1 MQRNFDLTSVT
12 GLPVSRVAIWNWYK
26 GGGDLLIFLAFS
38 LATSLFI
45 GQDRVISRG
54 DFMYWMLTV
63 PAVFFPAV
71 RVRQTVHNLIF
82 GRARLIG
89 VFGILA
95 TLAMLWR
102 HDFGLILPVVLIVW
116 VAGWACRNEIR
127 INVRHLCG
135 LTVTFYLT
143 GIVLFCLQ
151 PPYSDFPWL
160 QAPFKPAEQA
170 EELGAGSGKD
180 VETFIPDQDRA
191 GLNLNAWGILPH
203 QTAPAFG
210 VWRISATPNIATSG
224 LFALLVLLIVLRR
237 FSFQPLKVGTVISS
251 AYFAILSFVR
261 AVFLG
266 LGIFLAAI
274 AIMRVVKSPN
284 LRVAAVLVMTVG
296 VVAVTALSPSIL
308 YLLQDWPIVSRMFL
322 RGETGLSVADIYRQ
336 AYRPWVWGE
345 HVRLFW
351 ESPYLLG
358 QGRDLAESASKSL
371 INAGQA
377 RSDSVSFVTRLLAT
391 YGIAA
396 FGLIVFIMER
406 CIHHARRDDIWGAAM
421 VAMILFLMMSWGSL
435 FHPTNGIYALAFLIL
450 GKGSEGVS
458 DGEAAG

>member
-1 MQRNFDLTSVT
+1 MQRNFDSFGPTRQPLSPAS
-12 GLPVSRVAIWNWYK
+12 LWRWYK
-26 GGGDLLIFLAFS
+26 SGGDLLIFLALS

-45 GQDRVISRG
+45 GQDRMISRG
-54 DFMYWMLTV
+54 DLMYWMLTV

-71 RVRQTVHNLIF
+71 RFRQTMDNLLF
-82 GRARLIG
+82 GRARLVG
-89 VFGILA
+89 VFGVLA

-102 HDFGLILPVVLIVW
+102 HDYSLILPVILIVW
-116 VAGWACRNEIR
+116 VTGWACRNEIR
-127 INVRHLCG
+127 LNVRHLCA
-135 LTVTFYLT
+135 LTLAFYLT

-160 QAPFKPAEQA
+160 MARHE
-170 EELGAGSGKD
+170 GAVGANGLD
-180 VETFIPDQDRA
+180 LETFIPDQSRP
-191 GLNLNAWGILPH
+191 GLNLNAWGILPD

-210 VWRISATPNIATSG
+210 VWRISITPNIATSG

-237 FSFQPLKVGTVISS
+237 FSLQPLKLGVVVSS
-251 AYFAILSFVR
+251 TYFAILSFVR

-274 AIMRVVKSPN
+274 SIMRVVKSPG
-284 LRVAAVLVMTVG
+284 LRVAAVLLMTVG
-296 VVAVTALSPSIL
+296 VIAVTALSPSIL
-308 YLLQDWPIVSRMFL
+308 FLLQDWPIVSRMFL
-322 RGETGLSVADIYRQ
+322 RGETGLTVADIYRQ
-336 AYRPWVWGE
+336 AYRPWLWGE
-345 HVRLFW
+345 HARLFW
-351 ESPYLLG
+351 ESPYLIG
-358 QGRDLAESASKSL
+358 QGKDLALSASKSL

-396 FGLIVFIMER
+396 FGFIAFIMER

-435 FHPTNGIYALAFLIL
+435 FHPTNGIFVLAFLIL
-450 GKGSEGVS
+450 GKGSDAVS

>member
-1 MQRNFDLTSVT
+1 
-12 GLPVSRVAIWNWYK
+12 
-26 GGGDLLIFLAFS
+26 
-38 LATSLFI
+38 
-45 GQDRVISRG
+45 
-54 DFMYWMLTV
+54 MYWMLTV
-63 PAVFFPAV
+63 PAVLFPAV
-71 RVRQTVHNLIF
+71 RFRQTLDNLLF
-82 GRARLIG
+82 GRARLVG

-102 HDFGLILPVVLIVW
+102 HDYGLIPPVVLIVW
-116 VAGWACRNEIR
+116 VTGWACRNEIR
-127 INVRHLCG
+127 INVRQLCG

-143 GIVLFCLQ
+143 GIVLFFLQ
-151 PPYSDFPWL
+151 PPNSNYSWL
-160 QAPFKPAEQA
+160 MAPYQPAEQA
-170 EELGAGSGKD
+170 QELGVPGKD
-180 VETFIPDQDRA
+180 LETFVPDQERK
-191 GLNLNAWGILPH
+191 GLDLNAWGVLPY

-224 LFALLVLLIVLRR
+224 LFSLLVLLIVLRR
-237 FSFQPLKVGTVISS
+237 FSFQPLKLGTVISS

-266 LGIFLAAI
+266 LGIFLTAI

-284 LRVAAVLVMTVG
+284 WRVASVLLMTVG

-322 RGETGLSVADIYRQ
+322 RGETGLSAADIYRQ
-336 AYRPWVWGE
+336 AYRPWVWAE

-396 FGLIVFIMER
+396 FGMIAFIMER

-435 FHPTNGIYALAFLIL
+435 FHPTNGIFALAFLIL
-450 GKGSEGVS
+450 GKGSQAIIDSEP
-458 DGEAAG
+458 AG

>member
-1 MQRNFDLTSVT
+1 MQRNLKLAWPVRLSVSPADL
-12 GLPVSRVAIWNWYK
+12 WNWYRS
-26 GGGDLLIFLAFS
+26 GGDLLIFLAFS
-38 LATSLFI
+38 LASSLFI

-71 RVRQTVHNLIF
+71 RFRQTLDNLLF
-82 GRARLIG
+82 GRARLVG
-89 VFGILA
+89 VFGVLA

-102 HDFGLILPVVLIVW
+102 HDYGLILPVVLIVW
-116 VAGWACRNEIR
+116 VTGWACRDEIR

-151 PPYSDFPWL
+151 PPYSNFPWL
-160 QAPFKPAEQA
+160 MARYERAA
-170 EELGAGSGKD
+170 GADGLD
-180 VETFIPDQDRA
+180 LETFIPDQNRP

-210 VWRISATPNIATSG
+210 VWRISVTPNIATSG
-224 LFALLVLLIVLRR
+224 LFALLVVLMVLRR
-237 FSFQPLKVGTVISS
+237 FSLKPLKVGTVVSS
-251 AYFAILSFVR
+251 AYFAMLSFVR

-284 LRVAAVLVMTVG
+284 WRVAAVLLMTVG

-322 RGETGLSVADIYRQ
+322 RGETGLSAADIYRQ

-358 QGRDLAESASKSL
+358 QGRDLAASASKSL

-391 YGIAA
+391 YGVAA
-396 FGLIVFIMER
+396 FGMIFFIMER

-450 GKGSEGVS
+450 GKGSQAIMDSEPGR
-458 DGEAAG
+458 